1 MTEIE
6 TNFLTHR
13 GLEMIGLIYDIKKLT
28 FGRYTSP
35 NFPKFRFIELMGPA
49 IKKLVLLL
57 THAQK
62 KTKKKRS
69 CPFCVLIKPFD
80 KVGLQ

>member
-1 MTEIE
+1 MTEIKIS
-6 TNFLTHR
+6 FLTHR

-28 FGRYTSP
+28 FGRCRSP

-57 THAQK
+57 THAHK
-62 KTKKKRS
+62 KNENKNKKLS
-69 CPFCVLIKPFD
+69 FLCVDQAI
-80 KVGLQ
+80 

>member
-6 TNFLTHR
+6 ISFLTHR
-13 GLEMIGLIYDIKKLT
+13 GLEIIGLIYDIKKLT

-62 KTKKKRS
+62 KRKKKEA
-69 CPFCVLIKPFD
+69 VLF
-80 KVGLQ
+80 VC